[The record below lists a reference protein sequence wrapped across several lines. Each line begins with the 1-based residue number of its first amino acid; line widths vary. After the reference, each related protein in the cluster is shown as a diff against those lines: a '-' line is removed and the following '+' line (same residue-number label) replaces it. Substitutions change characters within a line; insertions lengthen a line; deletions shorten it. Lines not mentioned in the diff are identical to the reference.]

1 MNYRHAFH
9 AGGFSDVM
17 KHAVLARLLAY
28 LARKETPFRY
38 IDTHAGIGLYDLTA
52 DEARRTGEA
61 DAGIG
66 LMEAPFAADVEE
78 VLAPYRAALAAVRA
92 RHGESAY
99 PGSPALA
106 REMLR
111 RQDRGVFLEL
121 HPEDYATLSA
131 RYNAVAN
138 LKTLPLDGWTGLGGL
153 MPPKEKRGLVL
164 IDPAFEE
171 PGEFDRLARTL
182 LASQRKW
189 PTGVYAGWYPI
200 KDSREV
206 DRAAARLEA
215 LARPALRLELH
226 VDDATRIDRLNGCG
240 LFVINPPYTLEAEAG
255 VLLPALAARLG
266 RAGKGSARI
275 VRIGAAP

>member
-28 LARKETPFRY
+28 LGRKETPYRY
-38 IDTHAGIGLYDLTA
+38 IDTHAGIGLYDLA
-52 DEARRTGEA
+52 AEAARRTGEA

-66 LMEAPFAADVEE
+66 LMGAPFAPEVEE

-111 RQDRGVFLEL
+111 RQDRGVLVEL
-121 HPEDYATLSA
+121 HPTDHATLSA
-131 RYNAVAN
+131 RYNTVAN
-138 LKTLPLDGWTGLGGL
+138 LKTLALDGWTALGGL
-153 MPPKEKRGLVL
+153 IPPKEKRGLVL
-164 IDPAFEE
+164 VDPAFEA
-171 PGEFDRLARTL
+171 PGELDRLARTL
-182 LASQRKW
+182 VAAQSKW

-200 KDSREV
+200 KDPREV
-206 DRAAARLEA
+206 DRAAARLDA
-215 LARPALRLELH
+215 LPRPALRLELH
-226 VDDATRIDRLNGCG
+226 VDDASRVERLNGCG
-240 LFVINPPYTLEAEAG
+240 LFVINPPFTLEAEAG
-255 VLLPALAARLG
+255 VLLPALAERLG
-266 RAGKGSARI
+266 RAGKGSARV